1 MHGSWKDYQR
11 LDVRNESILEN
22 VVMSPVRN
30 FDISWKPVSSISSY
44 IVTGICF
51 LICHSINSLHHWISW
66 CCFALVLGYL
76 EDRRPAS
83 NMDPYIVTSLLAET
97 TLLWEPTL
105 EAEALAAQKLALN
118 VWNQFVE
125 DNPLGLKTQSI
136 GTKQPSVWSIF
147 PHLLNPFEK
156 DPL

>member
-1 MHGSWKDYQR
+1 MLKTKVSLKMLWCVQWGTLIFRGNLFLVFQAILLQAFAFWYVI
-11 LDVRNESILEN
+11 LLTVCITES
-22 VVMSPVRN
+22 
-30 FDISWKPVSSISSY
+30 FDFV
-44 IVTGICF
+44 
-51 LICHSINSLHHWISW
+51 L
-66 CCFALVLGYL
+66 LVLGYL

-118 VWNQFVE
+118 VWNQSVE
-125 DNPLGLKTQSI
+125 DKPLGLKTQSI

-147 PHLLNPFEK
+147 PHLLNLFEK